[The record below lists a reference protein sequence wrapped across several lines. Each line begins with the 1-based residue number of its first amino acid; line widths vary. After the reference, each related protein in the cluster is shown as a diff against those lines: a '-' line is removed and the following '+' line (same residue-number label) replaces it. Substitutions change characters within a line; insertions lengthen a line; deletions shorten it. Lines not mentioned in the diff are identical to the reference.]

1 MLFQKGVKNPFFLFL
16 VILTYV
22 VILTILLVDYILG
35 GI

>member
-1 MLFQKGVKNPFFLFL
+1 MLFQKGVENPFILFL
-16 VILTYV
+16 AILTYV